1 MMWLVTAIL
10 AGADQITKYLAE
22 RFLMPAQNVD
32 LIPNMLSL
40 TYVENKGAAFGILQN
55 ARWFFVIVTLLA
67 VGALVLYALKARPQ
81 SKLFKWSAT
90 LICGGAVGNL
100 IDRIAYGY
108 VIDMIR
114 VHFFDFPVFNF
125 ADCCVVSG
133 AVLFCIFVLVNKEEI
148 K

>member
-1 MMWLVTAIL
+1 MMWLITAIL
-10 AGADQITKYLAE
+10 VAVDQITKYLAE
-22 RFLMPAQNVD
+22 KFLMPIKNVD
-32 LIPNMLSL
+32 LIPDVLSL

-55 ARWFFVIVTLLA
+55 AKWFFIIVTVLA
-67 VGALVLYALKARPQ
+67 IAALIVYTLKSKPE

-100 IDRIAYGY
+100 IDRMSNGY

-125 ADCCVVSG
+125 ADCCVVVG
-133 AVLFCIFVLVNKEEI
+133 AVLFCVFVLISKEEN
-148 K
+148 